1 MHMFAQMPDHDGGFT
16 LIELLIAMA
25 MTGIILAA
33 IFTFSIVQRQY
44 LSTQEQVSQMVQAAR
59 AAMDMLTHE
68 IDIAGYNPTK
78 AAFSGVT
85 YHASQLQLKADVTGD
100 GAADDPD
107 ENIIYAYEAST
118 GQIMRNT
125 GEGNEPFVDNI
136 QAFTCEYLD
145 ANGNPTTTSA
155 NIRQLRIT
163 ITTRTAKPDRNYAT
177 NGGYRTYTL
186 SSLITPR
193 NLAY

>member
-1 MHMFAQMPDHDGGFT
+1 MHMRAHRQPHQDGFT

-25 MTGIILAA
+25 MMGIVLSAVY
-33 IFTFSIVQRQY
+33 TFSIAQRQF
-44 LSTQEQVSQMVQAAR
+44 LVTQEQVTQMVQAAR

-85 YHASQLQLKADVTGD
+85 YHASQLQLQADVNGD
-100 GAADDPD
+100 GAADDAD
-107 ENIIYAYEAST
+107 ENIIYAYDAST
-118 GQIMRNT
+118 RQIVRNT
-125 GEGNEPFVDNI
+125 GDGNEPFADHI
-136 QAFTCEYLD
+136 QAFTFEYLD
-145 ANGNPTTTSA
+145 ASGNPTTVSA

-163 ITTRTAKPDRNYAT
+163 ITARTAKPDRQYPT

-186 SSLITPR
+186 TSLITPR